1 MDEETKKMLG
11 EILAAVKG
19 LDKRVAQLEGGAV
32 SPAAVPSQSSVAPGK
47 KLSIKEFIIDR
58 APTNG
63 VQMTLTIA
71 YYLETYESIS
81 PVNAADLEKGFRAAR
96 EAVPKNINDKMNMC
110 VSNGHLMEE
119 KEKKNSMKAWVVTR
133 TGEEY
138 VQTNFGRNKNVK

>member
-11 EILAAVKG
+11 EILTAVKG
-19 LDKRVAQLEGGAV
+19 LDKRVARLEGDAV
-32 SPAAVPSQSSVAPGK
+32 APAAVATQDGSAAGK

-58 APTNG
+58 APSNG

-71 YYLETYESIS
+71 YYLETYEGIS

-133 TGEEY
+133 SGEQY
-138 VQTNFGRNKNVK
+138 VQTNFGRNKNEK

>member
-1 MDEETKKMLG
+1 MDEETKKTLG
-11 EILAAVKG
+11 QILEAVKS
-19 LDKRVAQLEGGAV
+19 LDKRVAQLEGGGVTASV
-32 SPAAVPSQSSVAPGK
+32 AQNSVAPEK

-58 APTNG
+58 APSNG

-71 YYLETYESIS
+71 YYLETYEKIS
-81 PVNAADLEKGFRAAR
+81 PVNAADLEKGFREAR

-133 TGEEY
+133 SGEEY
-138 VQTNFGRNKNVK
+138 VQTGLGRNKNQK